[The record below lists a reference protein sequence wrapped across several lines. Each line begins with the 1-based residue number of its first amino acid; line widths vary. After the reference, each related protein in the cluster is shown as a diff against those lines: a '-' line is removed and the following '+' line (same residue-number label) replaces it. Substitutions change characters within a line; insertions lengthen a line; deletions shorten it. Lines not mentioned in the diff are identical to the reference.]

1 MAVIVTLWQ
10 QCIIIISSSS
20 SSSSSSNNPLTRN
33 VHSSYI
39 QGLVFSKYCFNSLRP
54 SGDGEGAS
62 DGDDV

>member
-1 MAVIVTLWQ
+1 MAVTVTLWQ
-10 QCIIIISSSS
+10 QCIIIIISS

-39 QGLVFSKYCFNSLRP
+39 QGLVFSQVCFNSLRP